1 MGSGAQNA
9 QATIERHLKDLS
21 VRKPRAEAA
30 PVYSQIGAEINA
42 VVCSD
47 VKRARRGGVVDLNG
61 PDRQIR
67 KRAAAC
73 TADVGPGR
81 SAIRSPENMTISAK
95 SVDYCVGDLG
105 VSRIDLHLID
115 SGAARRQIV
124 LCPHRPMVD
133 SDENVA
139 GGCEF
144 SPSGGINGGHV

>member
-1 MGSGAQNA
+1 MARIITLFGSVPC
-9 QATIERHLKDLS
+9 TINPPIITLS
-21 VRKPRAEAA
+21 PVCTKARVLMLPRCA
-30 PVYSQIGAEINA
+30 
-42 VVCSD
+42 SD

-73 TADVGPGR
+73 TADVGPGH

-95 SVDYCVGDLG
+95 LVDYCVGDLG
-105 VSRIDLHLID
+105 VSWIDLHLID